1 MCAFSAQS
9 LSSLGNC
16 ISALAANSG
25 PGTKKVR
32 VPYRDSVLTMLLQ
45 NSLGG
50 NAKTV
55 MIAAISPADIN
66 HDVRGVLR
74 CRGDG
79 ARAVLVWVWH
89 VTWSHTVPMVSWT
102 HTPHHHPLHIGSPSL
117 WCAASCHA
125 LPCPALHCTALH
137 CPAPSP
143 THSPIFQETL
153 STLRYAD
160 RAKQIKNKAVVNE
173 DPNEKLIRG
182 LRSEIEELR
191 KKLQTVVPS
200 AYLCVCVWGG
210 GHFIALPHCTG

>member
-1 MCAFSAQS
+1 MHHGSFGSLQS

-66 HDVRGVLR
+66 YDVRTVR
-74 CRGDG
+74 C
-79 ARAVLVWVWH
+79 
-89 VTWSHTVPMVSWT
+89 TVPR
-102 HTPHHHPLHIGSPSL
+102 
-117 WCAASCHA
+117 CALLLQRRAMICGVGLVA
-125 LPCPALHCTALH
+125 CLR
-137 CPAPSP
+137 
-143 THSPIFQETL
+143 QETV

-191 KKLQTVVPS
+191 KALQGVAPGTAVS
-200 AYLCVCVWGG
+200 AVC
-210 GHFIALPHCTG
+210 